1 MTNGFLAD
9 NDSRFYFLSLE
20 STKLKPFNLYNFTG
34 TDEAGKIFLKGVKL
48 IAKIP
53 NHFCSLELFKR
64 AYPQIM
70 ADSLQEKTRGER
82 EKSAKMQPIPFSTLQ
97 YHLSNQHE
105 AMAYEGTNVYL
116 HSSERHHWI
125 QTLPRSQWDPDVT
138 FKSLSTISLSSHK
151 NLIGVQIGIS
161 INLHVF
167 AITILD

>member
-20 STKLKPFNLYNFTG
+20 STKLKPSNLYSFTG

-70 ADSLQEKTRGER
+70 ADSLQEKNNKI
-82 EKSAKMQPIPFSTLQ
+82 EKKVQKC
-97 YHLSNQHE
+97 NQ
-105 AMAYEGTNVYL
+105 
-116 HSSERHHWI
+116 S
-125 QTLPRSQWDPDVT
+125 
-138 FKSLSTISLSSHK
+138 ISRLC
-151 NLIGVQIGIS
+151 NII
-161 INLHVF
+161 F
-167 AITILD
+167 